1 MRLNQPLLF
10 SNHFNSI
17 IMHQRS
23 QFHSSFHSLPTLF
36 FHSTQSTARSF
47 FQHTYILSLSLF
59 SHCLLYASCY
69 PLLCEAYRC
78 SLAWCYVTRRIRCER
93 NVKKVWVVMRMH
105 AYNLKEKTG
114 ERVTEQ
120 PNGFPFIIIFD
131 FIFLGFGL
139 EIRLCVLFSFLF
151 HSLSNKICCVSFRS
165 VRAHRI

>member
-1 MRLNQPLLF
+1 
-10 SNHFNSI
+10 
-17 IMHQRS
+17 
-23 QFHSSFHSLPTLF
+23 
-36 FHSTQSTARSF
+36 
-47 FQHTYILSLSLF
+47 
-59 SHCLLYASCY
+59 
-69 PLLCEAYRC
+69 
-78 SLAWCYVTRRIRCER
+78 
-93 NVKKVWVVMRMH
+93 MRMH

-131 FIFLGFGL
+131 FIFLGFGFGL